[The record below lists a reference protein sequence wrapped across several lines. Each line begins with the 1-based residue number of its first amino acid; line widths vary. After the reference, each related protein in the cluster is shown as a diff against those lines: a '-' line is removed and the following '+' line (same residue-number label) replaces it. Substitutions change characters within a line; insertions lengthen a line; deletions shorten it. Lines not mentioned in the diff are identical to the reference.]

1 MRRWIMSRQLSLF
14 DDAPSRAKPE
24 IALHQELHPIPVNK
38 DAPGTTLADVV
49 PEDAL
54 LALNRSYPIR
64 ATHVSRILRLVEDRR
79 SEREP
84 IKRDDIAEELS
95 ISWARVQGTINVMRR
110 CELLK
115 PKNAPTPLGSIVY
128 AFSPHVDDARLL
140 WLLHFLIASDAN
152 LVLWSHLF
160 NQVLLGV
167 GEISVVD
174 VTPDFSALSG
184 KWSES
189 TLKDK
194 VPKEIGGIL
203 RTYAEEMFVPLGVVA
218 KRDVGTYDVFSN
230 TAIIP
235 PLIWLACLLVYRDR
249 YYPGVP
255 SLEVSLIVDGNFSPG
270 RILRQREAAAR
281 RALDE
286 LHDADM
292 LTVEARSGLDQVRFK
307 RDVTWLGAVSRY
319 LEDQTSP

>member
-1 MRRWIMSRQLSLF
+1 MTSQLGLF
-14 DDAPSRAKPE
+14 DYTPKSHKPE
-24 IALHQELHPIPVNK
+24 IALDQELESIPVNK
-38 DAPGTTLADVV
+38 DAPNTTLADLV
-49 PEDAL
+49 PGAAFIE
-54 LALNRSYPIR
+54 LNRSYPIR
-64 ATHVSRILRLVEDRR
+64 ASHVSRILRLVEDRR
-79 SEREP
+79 SDGAP

-95 ISWARVQGTINVMRR
+95 ISSARVQATINVMRR
-110 CELLK
+110 CQLVRS
-115 PKNAPTPLGSIVY
+115 KNAPTPFGSVVH
-128 AFSPHVDDARLL
+128 AFSPHLDDARLL
-140 WLLHFLIASDAN
+140 WLLHFLVASDAN

-160 NQVLLGV
+160 NRVLLGV
-167 GEISVVD
+167 SEISVVA
-174 VTPDFSALSG
+174 VTPHFSALSG
-184 KWSES
+184 KWSAS

-203 RTYAEEMFVPLGVVA
+203 RTYAEEIFAPLGVVV

-235 PLIWLACLLVYRDR
+235 PLVWLACLLVYRDR

-270 RILRQREAAAR
+270 RILRQGEAAAR

-292 LTVEARSGLDQVRFK
+292 LTVETRSGLDQVRFK
-307 RDVTWLGAVSRY
+307 RDVTWLGAATRC
-319 LEDQTSP
+319 LEGQTSS

>member
-1 MRRWIMSRQLSLF
+1 MTSQLSLF
-14 DDAPSRAKPE
+14 DYAPKPRKPE
-24 IALHQELHPIPVNK
+24 FVLDQVLEPIPLNK
-38 DAPGTTLADVV
+38 DLPHATLADVV

-64 ATHVSRILRLVEDRR
+64 ASHVSRILRLAVESR
-79 SEREP
+79 SENEQ
-84 IKRDDIAEELS
+84 IKRDDIVQELS
-95 ISWARVQGTINVMRR
+95 ISWARVQGTMNVMRR
-110 CELLK
+110 CQLLK
-115 PKNAPTPLGSIVY
+115 PNNAPTPLGSLAH
-128 AFSPHVDDARLL
+128 AFSPHLDDPRFL
-140 WLLHFLIASDAN
+140 WALHFLLASDAN

-160 NQVLLGV
+160 NRILLGV

-174 VTPDFSALSG
+174 VTPHFSALTG

-203 RTYAEEMFVPLGVVA
+203 RTYAEEMFTPLGLVA
-218 KRDVGTYDVFSN
+218 KQEVGTYDVFSN
-230 TAIIP
+230 TAVIP

-270 RILRQREAAAR
+270 RILGQRESAAR

-292 LTVEARSGLDQVRFK
+292 LTVETRSGLDQVRFK
-307 RDVTWLGAVSRY
+307 RDVNWLHAVASY
-319 LEDQTSP
+319 FEEQTSS